1 MPTCRNLAL
10 ERRLDPENAAHRI
23 NVPRRVDRGEA
34 WRTTREAWRTTDMAI
49 AFTLPRI
56 SGFALALLAFTIMA
70 GARGE
75 DAPAPPAQQPAATPP
90 GQKSGGAAGRAA
102 TPNSPASPTSASS
115 PATAEAHRPPPCQ
128 HTKNTAAAPGPHA
141 HLGRPRGP
149 PPRSRQ
155 KGGPES
161 RYRLHRLPAR

>member
-23 NVPRRVDRGEA
+23 NVPRRVDCREA
-34 WRTTREAWRTTDMAI
+34 RRTTREAWRTTDMAI
-49 AFTLPRI
+49 AFTLPRM
-56 SGFALALLAFTIMA
+56 SGFALALLAFTMMA
-70 GARGE
+70 GARGQ

-115 PATAEAHRPPPCQ
+115 PATAEAHRLPP
-128 HTKNTAAAPGPHA
+128 
-141 HLGRPRGP
+141 
-149 PPRSRQ
+149 
-155 KGGPES
+155 
-161 RYRLHRLPAR
+161 